1 MTRATRPDST
11 ATGALLVIAGL
22 VFQEVGASISVTL
35 FPQIGPIGMV
45 TLRLVFSA
53 LILLA
58 VARPVLRGH
67 TAGSWGSAVGFG
79 LVLAGMNTFFYLS
92 LARIPLGPAV
102 TLEILGPLTLSVIA
116 GRRWISAL
124 WAGIA
129 LLGVLFLGGVLL
141 HSGESTA
148 LDPLG
153 TLFALIAG
161 ALWVGYILL
170 SSRTGKAF
178 PGLNGLAIAAAV
190 AALATLP
197 LAAVTAGPALF
208 HPVILLLGL
217 GVAVL
222 SSAIPYALEFIA
234 LRRLSPAT
242 FSIILASAPA
252 IAAVAGLILLAQQLT
267 LPQWAGIACVVGAG
281 IGAVRTARRGH
292 EPEAEPTIAPG

>member
-1 MTRATRPDST
+1 M
-11 ATGALLVIAGL
+11 LVVAGL
-22 VFQEVGASISVTL
+22 VCQEVGASISVTL

-53 LILLA
+53 IILLA
-58 VARPVLRGH
+58 IARPVLRGH
-67 TAGSWGSAVGFG
+67 TAGSWGSAIGFG

-92 LARIPLGPAV
+92 LERIPLGPAV

-124 WAGIA
+124 WAGVA
-129 LLGVLFLGGVLL
+129 LIGVLLLGGVLL
-141 HSGESTA
+141 HRGETAA

-161 ALWVGYILL
+161 TLWVGYILL

-190 AALATLP
+190 AALATIP
-197 LAAVTAGPALF
+197 LAAVTAGPNLF
-208 HPVILLLGL
+208 DPVILLLGL

-242 FSIILASAPA
+242 FAIILASAPA
-252 IAAVAGLILLAQQLT
+252 IAAIAGLVLLAQQLT
-267 LPQWAGIACVVGAG
+267 VPQWAGIGCVVVAG
-281 IGAVRTARRGH
+281 IGAVRTAKRDLG
-292 EPEAEPTIAPG
+292 PEAQPGLA

>member
-1 MTRATRPDST
+1 M
-11 ATGALLVIAGL
+11 VAGL

-53 LILLA
+53 IILLA

-67 TAGSWGSAVGFG
+67 SAGSWGSAVGFG

-92 LARIPLGPAV
+92 LDRIPLGPAV
-102 TLEILGPLTLSVIA
+102 TLEILGPLALSVIA

-124 WAGIA
+124 WAGLA
-129 LLGVLFLGGVLL
+129 LVGVLLLGGVLL
-141 HSGESTA
+141 HSGEQA
-148 LDPLG
+148 PLDPLG
-153 TLFALIAG
+153 TVFALVAG

-170 SSRTGKAF
+170 SSRTGRAF
-178 PGLNGLAIAAAV
+178 PGLSGLAIAAAV
-190 AALATLP
+190 AALATIP

-208 HPVILLLGL
+208 DPVILLLGL

-242 FSIILASAPA
+242 FAIILASAPA
-252 IAAVAGLILLAQQLT
+252 IAAIAGLVLLAQHLT
-267 LPQWAGIACVVGAG
+267 LPQWIGIVCVVAAG
-281 IGAVRTARRGH
+281 VGAVRTARPGR
-292 EPEAEPTIAPG
+292 EPEPQPGIA

>member
-1 MTRATRPDST
+1 M
-11 ATGALLVIAGL
+11 VAGL

-45 TLRLVFSA
+45 ALRLVFSA
-53 LILLA
+53 IILLA

-67 TAGSWGSAVGFG
+67 TGSSWGSAIGFG
-79 LVLAGMNTFFYLS
+79 LVLAGMNTCFYLS
-92 LARIPLGPAV
+92 LDRIPLGPAV

-116 GRRWISAL
+116 GRRWISVL

-129 LLGVLFLGGVLL
+129 LLGVLLLGGVLL
-141 HSGESTA
+141 HSGEAAA
-148 LDPLG
+148 LDPIG
-153 TLFALIAG
+153 TVYALVAG

-170 SSRTGKAF
+170 SSRTGRAF
-178 PGLNGLAIAAAV
+178 PGLSGLAIAVAV
-190 AALATLP
+190 AALATIP
-197 LAAVTAGPALF
+197 LAALTAGPALF
-208 HPVILLLGL
+208 APVILLLGL

-234 LRRLSPAT
+234 LRRLSSAT
-242 FSIILASAPA
+242 FAIILASAPA
-252 IAAVAGLILLAQQLT
+252 IAAIAGLVLLSQQLS